1 MTLTPFPCPRERT
14 AASALLLLSTSSSS
28 SSSTSASLSH
38 SELPA
43 GAGAASAAR
52 GNPSSSSSSNLES
65 ADSKSCSSSLTSKLS
80 SDEIRAPKLRI
91 VAVASHRHEFK
102 LQVGR
107 RLRLNK
113 TWSYNHQK
121 SKFNE
126 AITKSVEFKPKTISC
141 LSSGSSGRS
150 SATSQKVR
158 KGKAKQA
165 VARGEETV
173 EKPVGS
179 AHIRLRAEAILRFL
193 ADGSASEVK
202 IRQVLGD
209 SPDTSKALR
218 M

>member
-1 MTLTPFPCPRERT
+1 MNL
-14 AASALLLLSTSSSS
+14 SSSF
-28 SSSTSASLSH
+28 
-38 SELPA
+38 
-43 GAGAASAAR
+43 
-52 GNPSSSSSSNLES
+52 NL
-65 ADSKSCSSSLTSKLS
+65 L
-80 SDEIRAPKLRI
+80 IRFVVEVR
-91 VAVASHRHEFK
+91 
-102 LQVGR
+102 VGR

-218 M
+218 ILLKREEVTRSGRGGRHHPYIYTIAKRSNDPLLAS